1 MAMGLIIN
9 HLFTKCYKITIQKY
23 ITIQRDTAYLLF
35 RKATKTFK
43 QIDSLDSY
51 F

>member
-9 HLFTKCYKITIQKY
+9 HIFTKCYKITIQMY